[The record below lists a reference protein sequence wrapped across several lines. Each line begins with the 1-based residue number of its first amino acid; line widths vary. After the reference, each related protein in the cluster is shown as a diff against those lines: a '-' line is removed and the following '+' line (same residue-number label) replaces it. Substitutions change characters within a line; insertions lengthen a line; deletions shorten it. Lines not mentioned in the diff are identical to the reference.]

1 MITKEL
7 IFNLLLLLSA
17 SAIANLFN
25 ILPSFKPRLK
35 NIILGFIFGF
45 ITILGMIFPYVM
57 DQGLIFDGRSVVL
70 SLVSFFYGFSSGLI
84 AGIIALIYRIS
95 IGGPGVYAGTLTIIF
110 SVAIGLIFNFLFF
123 KRKKFELS
131 NYTLILFNVIIHI
144 FVYVS
149 MYSVLSPY
157 RPQVLQ
163 QMAFPFLV
171 VYPIIGFITGK
182 ILWLQLDYI
191 NKANKIKESEEK
203 FSVLFYRSII
213 PMLIV
218 EKRTLVIV
226 DVNEPF
232 LLLTGQEKN
241 EILNKSISELKLFEE
256 KSLNDIIIP
265 RLRSKVQFKNFE
277 TEILTKSGQKVDVIF
292 CYDEISIN
300 SEDFF
305 IISLVDITNQIEATK
320 EILKLNRIYL
330 LLSEINQLIVRTKDV
345 DQLIKNACEIAVK
358 NSSFLAVFIAFY
370 DKLKNSLKVVYSAG
384 PAKDY
389 FKNMEISVNNE
400 RFEIYPSL
408 RCFKFKKQEIINN
421 WETDPAV
428 EPIRDLALKYGFK
441 SSATFPL
448 IVHNE
453 IFGIFGFYS
462 AEKNYFDS
470 PEIELLQELSKD
482 ISFAIESIENENKR
496 KEAEFKL
503 KENVRFLS
511 TLIKNLPGFIY
522 RCRNDRDWTMEYI
535 TPQVEEITG
544 YKPEELIYNRDFSFN
559 DLIHPDYRDYLWE
572 KWQRVLAEKSVF
584 EDEYPIITKS
594 GEIKWVWERG
604 RGIFDDND
612 NLICLEGF
620 ITDITEK
627 IKFRDQLIETNEKLK
642 LLVEGI
648 PYFFFYTHDTE
659 GRITYISP
667 SVEKITGYTVSE
679 WIGNN
684 SWFLTDN
691 PINELARENTRKVLR
706 GEPGKFPIYIEIYH
720 KNSDKI
726 ILEIFEVPYYKEGKI
741 IGLHGVARD
750 VTVEKRYEEK
760 LIKSEEKFRKLFKE
774 HSAVKIIFDPETE
787 KIYDVN
793 NAAIK
798 FFGYDYNEMV
808 NMTMRNLA
816 VEARENI
823 LKKVTEVREKGSPL
837 IETKYKLKDG
847 SIKDV
852 AVFFSNVEIDSK
864 NYIHLIIIDITEAK
878 KLEKEIELERYKFQ
892 QLFDNSP
899 IAITMIDKAQKI
911 VTTNSQFLNFFN
923 LKQDEA
929 TGKIITEICCKED
942 FDITLKSF
950 INRVLNGEKHS
961 TETYI
966 QKLNGDFAYVQLMGL
981 PIFISGEIIG
991 AFIMIVDI
999 TKIKKA
1005 EEDMRAAKELAEL
1018 ANKMKDTFIANISH
1032 EIRTPLNAILGYNE
1046 LIKEITL
1053 DYLDQEEQNYFN
1065 IIKSA
1070 GDRLMRTIEM
1080 IMNYSRIVSGDMP
1093 IKKEIINLN
1102 DILENLYNE
1111 FQIRATQKNLEFT
1124 LTNECGDIKIFA
1136 DRYCITQAIANLI
1149 DNAIK
1154 YTKKGNV
1161 KVSLRRNENS
1171 EIELEISDTGIGIS
1185 EEYQKRIFEPY
1196 TQQELGWNRPYEGVG
1211 LGLALVKNYLNLN
1224 GIDITFT
1231 SKENVGTTFIIHFK
1245 GTEVK
1250 D

>member
-1 MITKEL
+1 MITKDL

-35 NIILGFIFGF
+35 NIMLGFIFGF

-84 AGIIALIYRIS
+84 AGIIALFYRIL

-110 SVAIGLIFNFLFF
+110 SVAIGLIFNYLFF
-123 KRKKFELS
+123 RRKKFELS
-131 NYTLILFNVIIHI
+131 NYTLILFNVIVHI
-144 FVYVS
+144 FVYAS

-163 QMAFPFLV
+163 QMAFSFLV

-218 EKRTLVIV
+218 EKRSLVII

-232 LLLTGQEKN
+232 LLLTGQEKS

-277 TEILTKSGQKVDVIF
+277 TEILTKSGQKVDVILS
-292 CYDEISIN
+292 YDEISIN

-320 EILKLNRIYL
+320 EILKLKRIYL

-544 YKPEELIYNRDFSFN
+544 YKPEELIYNRDLSFN
-559 DLIHPDYRDYLWE
+559 NLIHPDYRDYLWE

-667 SVEKITGYTVSE
+667 SVEKITGYTTSE
-679 WIGNN
+679 
-684 SWFLTDN
+684 
-691 PINELARENTRKVLR
+691 
-706 GEPGKFPIYIEIYH
+706 
-720 KNSDKI
+720 
-726 ILEIFEVPYYKEGKI
+726 
-741 IGLHGVARD
+741 
-750 VTVEKRYEEK
+750 
-760 LIKSEEKFRKLFKE
+760 
-774 HSAVKIIFDPETE
+774 
-787 KIYDVN
+787 
-793 NAAIK
+793 
-798 FFGYDYNEMV
+798 
-808 NMTMRNLA
+808 
-816 VEARENI
+816 
-823 LKKVTEVREKGSPL
+823 
-837 IETKYKLKDG
+837 
-847 SIKDV
+847 
-852 AVFFSNVEIDSK
+852 
-864 NYIHLIIIDITEAK
+864 
-878 KLEKEIELERYKFQ
+878 
-892 QLFDNSP
+892 
-899 IAITMIDKAQKI
+899 
-911 VTTNSQFLNFFN
+911 
-923 LKQDEA
+923 
-929 TGKIITEICCKED
+929 
-942 FDITLKSF
+942 
-950 INRVLNGEKHS
+950 
-961 TETYI
+961 
-966 QKLNGDFAYVQLMGL
+966 
-981 PIFISGEIIG
+981 
-991 AFIMIVDI
+991 
-999 TKIKKA
+999 
-1005 EEDMRAAKELAEL
+1005 
-1018 ANKMKDTFIANISH
+1018 
-1032 EIRTPLNAILGYNE
+1032 
-1046 LIKEITL
+1046 
-1053 DYLDQEEQNYFN
+1053 
-1065 IIKSA
+1065 
-1070 GDRLMRTIEM
+1070 
-1080 IMNYSRIVSGDMP
+1080 
-1093 IKKEIINLN
+1093 
-1102 DILENLYNE
+1102 
-1111 FQIRATQKNLEFT
+1111 
-1124 LTNECGDIKIFA
+1124 
-1136 DRYCITQAIANLI
+1136 
-1149 DNAIK
+1149 
-1154 YTKKGNV
+1154 
-1161 KVSLRRNENS
+1161 
-1171 EIELEISDTGIGIS
+1171 
-1185 EEYQKRIFEPY
+1185 
-1196 TQQELGWNRPYEGVG
+1196 
-1211 LGLALVKNYLNLN
+1211 
-1224 GIDITFT
+1224 
-1231 SKENVGTTFIIHFK
+1231 
-1245 GTEVK
+1245 
-1250 D
+1250 